1 MVANCLKTAVEPQKT
16 RNSIRQSTDLS
27 PMISRI
33 LCQDSMPRPRR
44 DWTETT
50 KADKKMMHIF
60 IQKTGDSSR
69 HLRNSMHCATLLV
82 NSEYRWSQIWSAV
95 RGNKKT
101 RFEIDVCSRAKSAS
115 GVFVSK
121 IANLAS
127 KKNREIR
134 QVTVAFVFGKIS

>member
-50 KADKKMMHIF
+50 KADKK
-60 IQKTGDSSR
+60 KDA
-69 HLRNSMHCATLLV
+69 HLHSENWRQFQTLT
-82 NSEYRWSQIWSAV
+82 
-95 RGNKKT
+95 K
-101 RFEIDVCSRAKSAS
+101 
-115 GVFVSK
+115 
-121 IANLAS
+121 
-127 KKNREIR
+127 
-134 QVTVAFVFGKIS
+134 